1 MITTTIKPEQNIK
14 IIYTAEYT
22 NELEVDP
29 DFENIKQIKTKDMEE
44 LVYTMFQLRKQ
55 EKHNIS
61 IGFLVEKE
69 NDWFIEDYANSLEFL
84 NDSRLSDKL
93 ESRLSK
99 QNETV
104 TELVKE
110 LGLYQDFVSKYNAT
124 EQFKEFKKE
133 ITIKEEN
140 K

>member
-110 LGLYQDFVSKYNAT
+110 LGLYQEFISKYNAT

-133 ITIKEEN
+133 ITIKEAS
-140 K
+140 

>member
-1 MITTTIKPEQNIK
+1 
-14 IIYTAEYT
+14 
-22 NELEVDP
+22 
-29 DFENIKQIKTKDMEE
+29 MEE

-110 LGLYQDFVSKYNAT
+110 LGLYQEFLSKYNAT

-133 ITIKEEN
+133 ITIKEAS
-140 K
+140 